1 MFYLRRR
8 SLRDHVDRAEPRRL
22 ARRLD
27 RGSRR
32 ELADVVGCQLAVE
45 AERQLA
51 GDDQQRAG
59 AHGRNAIGHRR
70 GRTGRAIPNSS
81 NRLATRFM
89 ACLSCGGAGGWN
101 LPE

>member
-8 SLRDHVDRAEPRRL
+8 SLRDHVDRAEPG
-22 ARRLD
+22 RLD

-32 ELADVVGCQLAVE
+32 KLADVAGGQLAVE